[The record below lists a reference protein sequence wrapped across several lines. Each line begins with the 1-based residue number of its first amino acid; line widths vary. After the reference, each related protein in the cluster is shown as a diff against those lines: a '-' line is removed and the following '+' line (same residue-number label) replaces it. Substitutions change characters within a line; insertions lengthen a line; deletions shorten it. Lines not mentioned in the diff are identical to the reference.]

1 MVFIIYVFLVYFFF
15 FLYIIGDLVDVS
27 VCIVFVFWYFS
38 IFGFDIVEVCLNF
51 IRIVD
56 LLVNGDIIDFD
67 ELIVYWFLGNILI
80 LICMYVKDYFIV

>member
-1 MVFIIYVFLVYFFF
+1 M
-15 FLYIIGDLVDVS
+15 DVS

-67 ELIVYWFLGNILI
+67 ELIVYWFLGIILI
-80 LICMYVKDYFIV
+80 